1 MSAPYTV
8 RSWAASSLAGPS
20 LEEPIP
26 SFDLAIEVSKRMTEL
41 VAVSTS
47 LLVFTAAHS
56 IELGRSHI
64 SFGDVSQDQ

>member
-1 MSAPYTV
+1 MSTPCTV
-8 RSWAASSLAGPS
+8 RAWAASSLAGPS

-26 SFDLAIEVSKRMTEL
+26 SFDLVIEVSNRMAER

-56 IELGRSHI
+56 IELGRLHI

>member
-1 MSAPYTV
+1 
-8 RSWAASSLAGPS
+8 
-20 LEEPIP
+20 LEEAIP
-26 SFDLAIEVSKRMTEL
+26 SFDLAIEVSNRMAER

-47 LLVFTAAHS
+47 SLVFTAAHS